1 MKEKINE
8 GLTSIFREVFSEPK
22 LTITNEMS
30 SKDVDKWDSLA
41 HLIMLKEV
49 EAYFQITFKIREM
62 AGIQNVGDLITII
75 ESKLNDN
82 Q

>member
-1 MKEKINE
+1 MEEKINE
-8 GLTSIFREVFSEPK
+8 GLTTIFREVFSEPK

-49 EAYFQITFKIREM
+49 EAHFQITFKIREM
-62 AGIQNVGDLITII
+62 AGIQNVGDLIKII